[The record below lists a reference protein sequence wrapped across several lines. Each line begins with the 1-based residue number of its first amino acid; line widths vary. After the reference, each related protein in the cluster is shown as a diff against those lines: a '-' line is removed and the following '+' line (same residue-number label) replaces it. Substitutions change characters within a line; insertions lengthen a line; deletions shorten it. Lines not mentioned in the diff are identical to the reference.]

1 MHKTFKIYYFID
13 KFNREEIEK
22 LDKNISLIFRV
33 YNEKLNLET
42 IKKIKKLC
50 DKQKRKLYLSNNLK
64 LAKILELSGVYIPSF
79 NRLNNFKNLNV
90 KKGFEILG
98 SAHNQIQLR
107 NKENQGC
114 KEIFISPIF
123 KTSKSKFFLDVA
135 KFNIISKK
143 TDRNII
149 ALGGI
154 NESNINKLKMV
165 SCNGLS
171 SIGWIKKNRPKK
183 IGRFYNFKCLTN

>member
-33 YNEKLNLET
+33 YNEKNNVET

-123 KTSKSKFFLDVA
+123 KTNKSKFFLDVA
-135 KFNIISKK
+135 RFNIISKK